1 MKKFFILKV
10 ALFISIALSSQ
21 IQDLASM
28 AQGDIV
34 SFNTIRKEQI
44 KDNGLKEYDVWG
56 YYAIY
61 ESDII
66 DNRNAKYELILLDK
80 NLNKFANKEFNFVR
94 VKVMGTVYSPNY
106 TIYFNEEKE
115 LTLAAQY
122 TFTPEV
128 YRWTIDLKNNTL
140 SKIYKYD
147 DEGKKVYFDTFNWDD
162 LKDVYKEGKKIRKAN
177 AKIID
182 TKRMFTLSPDYYLEY
197 NYSKTQKKGDKVLN
211 EIVYYQTSDSTQ
223 LWSHV
228 VNEEINKDIESWSDY
243 IYSFK
248 LEHPD
253 YLFFLTTED
262 LKKAVKVKDS
272 DYKHSYFYSGITAL
286 DKKTGQTVLS
296 TDVLRPYDLHWQSII
311 SNKLIENNQLV
322 FLTLDKTEKGKL
334 NDGYR
339 KLVIDTKTGN
349 LVSDKA
355 LSLQDAKSFLEIKKN
370 NKVEKGYELRRR
382 DYMIHDDG
390 SMVIIFEKYKPQKNN
405 VLYVSQSKTTDLVLF
420 NIDKDFNLT
429 DAKSFDKDKSR
440 GYHNDYLF
448 SQYLNNGKSSVYFFQ
463 DYKKDEKSWKLG
475 IVKLIGGKINYEEI
489 PISEKEKFTI
499 LPYVAKEGYILLRE
513 FNEKEKYDQ
522 IRLEKLNIN

>member
-21 IQDLASM
+21 IQDLASL

-44 KDNGLKEYDVWG
+44 KDNGLKEYDIWG
-56 YYAIY
+56 YYAVY
-61 ESDII
+61 KTDAI

-80 NLNKFANKEFNFVR
+80 NLNKFANKEFDFI
-94 VKVMGTVYSPNY
+94 KAYTNY
-106 TIYFNEEKE
+106 GVYFNREKE
-115 LTLAAQY
+115 LTLTAEYSFNTEAY
-122 TFTPEV
+122 H
-128 YRWTIDLKNNTL
+128 WTIDLKNNTL

-147 DEGKKVYFDTFNWDD
+147 DEGQKVYFETFDWED
-162 LKDVYKEGKKIRKAN
+162 LKNDNKIAKKERKIKA
-177 AKIID
+177 KELD
-182 TKRMFTLSPDYYLEY
+182 TKISFTLNPDYYLEY
-197 NYSKTQKKGDKVLN
+197 SYLKTQKKGDKVLN
-211 EIVYYQTSDSTQ
+211 KIAYYQTSDSTQ

-228 VNEEINKDIESWSDY
+228 VNEEINKDIESWNQY
-243 IYSFK
+243 WYSYG

-253 YLFFLTTED
+253 YLFFYTIES

-272 DYKHSYFYSGITAL
+272 SFKHSFFYSGLIAL
-286 DKKTGQTVLS
+286 DKKTGQKVLF
-296 TDVLRPYDLHWQSII
+296 TDVLRPYNLHWQSII
-311 SNKLIENNQLV
+311 SSKLIENNQLV